1 MNPKAK
7 ALIESIE
14 QELQVAL
21 EDAVVGKTLRSYM
34 VGQLKRTAQAV
45 LIRHRIRKSQIDV
58 HQQGNG
64 FLVSILLPPQGP
76 IVRAVRLRFGS
87 VDPLL

>member
-1 MNPKAK
+1 MNPKAQ
-7 ALIESIE
+7 ALINTIQE
-14 QELQVAL
+14 ELQVAL

-34 VGQLKRTAQAV
+34 TGQLKRTAQAV
-45 LIRHRIRKSQIDV
+45 LIRHRIRQSQIDV
-58 HQQGNG
+58 QQQGNG

-87 VDPLL
+87 TDPMF